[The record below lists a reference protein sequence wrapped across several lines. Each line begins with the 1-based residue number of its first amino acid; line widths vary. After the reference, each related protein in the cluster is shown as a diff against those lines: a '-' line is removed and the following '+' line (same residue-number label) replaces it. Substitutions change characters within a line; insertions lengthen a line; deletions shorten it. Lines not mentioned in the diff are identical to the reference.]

1 MRKPTIELTKRQ
13 EEVLKSIKKYI
24 KQNKI
29 SPTIRE
35 LCEINDVSSP
45 QTIHQHLQTLKGKG
59 YISYIEHSGR
69 SIVVLKKEME

>member
-13 EEVLKSIKKYI
+13 QEILKSIKKYI
-24 KQNKI
+24 KENKI

-35 LCEINDVSSP
+35 LCEINNVSSP
-45 QTIHQHLQTLKGKG
+45 QTIHQHLQTLKEKG